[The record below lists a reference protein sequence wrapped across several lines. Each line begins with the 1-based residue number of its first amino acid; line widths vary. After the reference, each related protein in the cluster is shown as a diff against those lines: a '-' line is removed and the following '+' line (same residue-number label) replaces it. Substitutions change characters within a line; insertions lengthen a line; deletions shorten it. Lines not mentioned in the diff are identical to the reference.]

1 MTQQIAEAEYTQLS
15 TLSENRN
22 KTSLKMRYLS
32 LFLQDSINLQLISY
46 RNVPQIANKIV
57 ATQRSFIDQLK
68 HKIVKTP
75 NCRMPSS
82 NPHHI

>member
-1 MTQQIAEAEYTQLS
+1 MKLEEEYTQLL
-15 TLSENRN
+15 TLSEYRN
-22 KTSLKMRYLS
+22 KASLKMTYLS

-46 RNVPQIANKIV
+46 RNVPQIANKTV
-57 ATQRSFIDQLK
+57 ATQCTFIDHLK